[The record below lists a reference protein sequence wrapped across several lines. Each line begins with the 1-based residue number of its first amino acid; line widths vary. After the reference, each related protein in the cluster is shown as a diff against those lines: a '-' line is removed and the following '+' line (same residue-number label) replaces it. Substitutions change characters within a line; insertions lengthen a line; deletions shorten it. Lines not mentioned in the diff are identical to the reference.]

1 MTMKRLIPLVL
12 AVGATAVDAQGIL
25 NSTVRSGPLFARYK
39 IEAPVG
45 VEISELAIPVA
56 VSVPFGSR
64 MSFDISSAY
73 AFSKV
78 VFETAMP
85 QEISGP
91 TDTQLRANFALGQ
104 DFIILTAGLN
114 IPTGQTTVGDDQ
126 LEAAGYI
133 ANEFLSFPVPSLGT
147 GFGGTGGIAVA
158 RPMGEWNVGFGGSM
172 RYSAEYEP
180 YKSGATSFRFQP
192 GNEYRLRVGADHGF
206 LGGRIAT
213 GITYSKFGDD
223 AAGGSGTVYSSGDRY
238 VGEAGYSRSLH
249 GVDYLVSAWNL
260 FRADG
265 IRANQRAPSENITTA
280 MVSAGFDVAG
290 MRVEP
295 NLETRIWYSEGTYLG
310 KMATLGLRNRVTLMG
325 LDFYPSAAYA
335 LGTTTAADDST
346 PSVRGWRASLTARFS
361 R

>member
-12 AVGATAVDAQGIL
+12 AVSATAADAQSIL

-45 VEISELAIPVA
+45 VEISELAVPFA

-78 VFETAMP
+78 VFDAAPP
-85 QEISGP
+85 QQISGP
-91 TDTQLRANFALGQ
+91 TDTQLRANVALGQ
-104 DFIILTAGLN
+104 DFIILTAGMS
-114 IPTGQTTVGDDQ
+114 IPTGQETVSDDQ

-133 ANEFLSFPVPSLGT
+133 ANEFLSFPIPSMGS

-158 RPMGEWNVGFGGSM
+158 RPVGEWNIGFGGSM
-172 RYSAEYEP
+172 RYSMAYEP
-180 YKSGATSFRFQP
+180 YKSGTTSFKFQP

-213 GITYSKFGDD
+213 GLTYSKFGDD
-223 AAGGSGTVYSSGDRY
+223 AAGGGTVYSSGDRY
-238 VGEAGYSRSLH
+238 VGEAGYARSLH

-260 FRADG
+260 FRTEG
-265 IRANQRAPSENITTA
+265 IRANQRAASENITTA
-280 MVSAGFDVAG
+280 MVSAGFEVAG

-310 KMATLGLRNRVTLMG
+310 KMATIGLRNRVTLMG

-335 LGTTTAADDST
+335 LGTTTAADGST
-346 PSVRGWRASLTARFS
+346 PAIKGWRASLTARFS